1 MKSRIVVGVSLLVG
15 LMALAPAAHAEDP
28 VDLGGAYVLD
38 QAGVVTGD
46 EDRIV
51 ASLDSL
57 YNDTGIQLFVVYVD
71 SFTGASSAADWA
83 DTTATISGLGDKDA
97 LLAIA
102 TEDRLYQV
110 SVAEAFPLS
119 DSDLAEIEQNALIPE
134 LRDDNWA
141 DAAIAFADGLAGK
154 GDDSG
159 SLPLWPIVLILVA
172 AVGGALVYLLVRA
185 ARRRKAGETS
195 LPAGQLTQQQLD
207 AKASSLLVEI
217 DDSLRTSEQEV
228 GFAVAQFGDD
238 ATKDFTAALAAAKTA
253 VGEAF
258 SIRQKLDDAFPE
270 TPEEKRALTL
280 RVIELAE
287 KADAD
292 LDAQADAFDALR
304 EIEKNAP
311 AILDSVDASARALE
325 ARVAA
330 AETTTADLAARYA
343 PNTIATVAGNAAQA
357 RTLLSLAA
365 TTAASA
371 RSALAGGGSSTG
383 SATPAGGG
391 TGSSAVAVRAAQSSI
406 AQAEQLLDAV
416 DALAAEL
423 AAAQTALAAAV
434 DELHRD
440 LAEARAASSDLAPTI
455 EATSTALDA
464 ILPDSARDPI
474 DALQRVERLDETLAQ
489 ALTGVRDRQQQEASA
504 RSSLERVMA
513 GARAQISAGEQY
525 LSTRRGGIGPAA
537 RTRLSAAQQA
547 LDEAAALAGPDPV
560 SALSA
565 AHRASSLAQQG
576 TELAQGDVDYFRS
589 TTGGGFGGP
598 SAGIDTTA
606 LIGGILGGLL
616 SSGMGGWGGGGG
628 WSGGR
633 SGGSR
638 SGGFRSGG
646 GGGFG
651 GSSRRSSGGSRGGRR
666 GGGGRF

>member
-15 LMALAPAAHAEDP
+15 LMALAPAVHAEDP

-38 QAGVVTGD
+38 ESGVVTGE

-71 SFTGASSAADWA
+71 SFTGAASAAEWA
-83 DTTATISGLGDKDA
+83 DTTATLSGLGDKDA
-97 LLAIA
+97 LLAVA
-102 TEDRLYQV
+102 TDDRVYQV
-110 SVAEAFPLS
+110 SVAAGFPLS

-154 GDDSG
+154 GNDSG

-172 AVGGALVYLLVRA
+172 AVGGAIVYLLVRA

-228 GFAVAQFGDD
+228 GFAVAQFGED
-238 ATKDFTAALAAAKTA
+238 ATKDFTAALTAAKTA

-311 AILDSVDASARALE
+311 AILESVDASARALD
-325 ARVAA
+325 ARVTA
-330 AETTTADLAARYA
+330 AEGTTADLAARYA
-343 PNTIATVAGNAAQA
+343 PGTIATVAGNAAQA

-371 RSALAGGGSSTG
+371 RSALAGGGSS
-383 SATPAGGG
+383 AGGG
-391 TGSSAVAVRAAQSSI
+391 TGSSAVSVRAAQSSV

-455 EATSTALDA
+455 EATSTALNA

-489 ALTGVRDRQQQEASA
+489 ALTGVRDRHQQEASA

-525 LSTRRGGIGPAA
+525 LSTRRGGIGPEA

-560 SALSA
+560 AALSA

-598 SAGIDTTA
+598 TAGIDTTA

-616 SSGMGGWGGGGG
+616 SSGMGGGGWGGGG

-638 SGGFRSGG
+638 SGGVRSGG